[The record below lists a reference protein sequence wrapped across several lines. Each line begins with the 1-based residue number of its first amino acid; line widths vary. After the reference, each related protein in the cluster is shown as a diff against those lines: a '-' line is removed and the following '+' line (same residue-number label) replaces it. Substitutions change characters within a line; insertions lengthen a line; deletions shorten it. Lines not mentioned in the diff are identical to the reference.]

1 MRKMR
6 NLEQWRD
13 IIKQQQAS
21 GLTIIEFCQ
30 QHALSKTS
38 FYSAK
43 KKLAASSENFVRAT
57 VTQHI
62 QHTEQQAPILLM
74 IGKIKISLPPTTS
87 ASYLSQLLDELA

>member
-43 KKLAASSENFVRAT
+43 KKLAASSEKALKV
-57 VTQHI
+57 
-62 QHTEQQAPILLM
+62 L
-74 IGKIKISLPPTTS
+74 
-87 ASYLSQLLDELA
+87 

>member
-43 KKLAASSENFVRAT
+43 KKLAASSENFVHAT
-57 VTQHI
+57 VTQNI
-62 QHTEQQAPILLM
+62 QHPEQQAPILLM
-74 IGKIKISLPPTTS
+74 IGKVKISLPPTT
-87 ASYLSQLLDELA
+87 AVSYLSQLLDELT

>member
-1 MRKMR
+1 MRKIR
-6 NLEQWRD
+6 SLEQWHN

-43 KKLAASSENFVRAT
+43 KKLATSSENFVCAT

-62 QHTEQQAPILLM
+62 HHTKHQASILLM
-74 IGKIKISLPPTTS
+74 IGKIKISLPPTTP